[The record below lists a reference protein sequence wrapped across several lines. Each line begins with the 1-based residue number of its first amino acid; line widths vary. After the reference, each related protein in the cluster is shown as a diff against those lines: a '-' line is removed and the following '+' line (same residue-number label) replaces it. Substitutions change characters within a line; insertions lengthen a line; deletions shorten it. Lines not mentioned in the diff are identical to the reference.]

1 MAKRRPTVASA
12 AAPQVS
18 VCIPTYNYGHFL
30 GAAIES
36 VLDQDFGEFEL
47 VVVDNASDDDTATVV
62 ERYRDPRLRFHRN
75 DRNIGL
81 FGNFARCLE
90 LSTAPFVKFL
100 AADDWLHPAYLREAV
115 ALMRRHPALPIVSGP
130 GFFVDAEATPLVSAR
145 RASSPK
151 SSCPVPSRCARRRS
165 SST

>member
-1 MAKRRPTVASA
+1 MLACFVAPGPTSSSA

-36 VLDQDFGEFEL
+36 VLDQDFAEFEL
-47 VVVDNASDDDTATVV
+47 VVVDNASDDDTTPVV

-75 DRNIGL
+75 DRNVGL

-90 LSTAPFVKFL
+90 LSTGELVKFL

-115 ALMRRHPALPIVSGP
+115 ALIRRHPSAAIVSCP
-130 GFFVDAEATPLVSAR
+130 GFFVDAHGVPYAVGTAGVFADELVPGAV
-145 RASSPK
+145 AL
-151 SSCPVPSRCARRRS
+151 
-165 SST
+165 